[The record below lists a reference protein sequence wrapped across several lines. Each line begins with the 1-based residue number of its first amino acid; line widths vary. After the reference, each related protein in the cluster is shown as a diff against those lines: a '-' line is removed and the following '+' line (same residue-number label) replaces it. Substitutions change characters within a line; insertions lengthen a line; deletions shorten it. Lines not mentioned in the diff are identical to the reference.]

1 MDGANPNGLWF
12 LFIQD
17 DTPANSG
24 TNYNGWALNLTTA
37 NPVGFAGDNQL
48 YVNTTVNNQPYGNA
62 TNVPV
67 TLGSQ
72 WITTLAVTNYGPSS
86 STNVVVTDKLPVPPG
101 VTGVTLVSSNSSI
114 LGSSITAFGPTLTWN
129 VGNLAVNAGGTL
141 TLKFLANAT
150 GIYTNGATVIAST
163 QDPNTDDN
171 SVGVIAN
178 VIVTTPPV
186 ITPQF
191 AFGGGGFQLA
201 VSGAAASTV
210 IQASTNLVN
219 WIPVYTN
226 IPPFTFTNDDTTSY
240 QLRFYRAVVG
250 P

>member
-1 MDGANPNGLWF
+1 
-12 LFIQD
+12 
-17 DTPANSG
+17 
-24 TNYNGWALNLTTA
+24 
-37 NPVGFAGDNQL
+37 
-48 YVNTTVNNQPYGNA
+48 
-62 TNVPV
+62 
-67 TLGSQ
+67 
-72 WITTLAVTNYGPSS
+72 
-86 STNVVVTDKLPVPPG
+86 
-101 VTGVTLVSSNSSI
+101 LVSSNSSI